1 MEEKVNTTQEF
12 ANDSAVAVAP
22 APIANIEAENTIT
35 SESFQDSRVENDL
48 ATPESSVT
56 PISSNG
62 TTNGASNHTDGAT
75 LQDTLTAAPEA
86 TPAETAVE
94 VQPEAATTVQA
105 QVQPEAATTV
115 QAQPEATL
123 EAQPEATIEAQP
135 EAATEVQALAQ
146 SEPATTTE
154 AEPEA
159 ATPAKPTSLMEQLLN
174 EASSSPKAL
183 HYGDVLDGI
192 VMRKDRDEIL
202 VDIGAKSEGTVPN
215 KELSTLNLEELN
227 DIKVG
232 EQILVFVIQPENQ
245 DGHAILSIDKAKMEK
260 SWRRLQ
266 KQYEA
271 EEIIEAEVTG
281 YNKGGLLVN
290 LEGVRG
296 FVPSSQVSG
305 LAAGT
310 EAAKQSE
317 MTRLVNSKLPLKII
331 EINRNRNRLILS
343 ERLAAQAQR
352 DVQKDRLMNE
362 LEKGQVRDG
371 IVTSICDFGAFVD
384 IGGADG
390 LVHLSELS
398 WSRVNHPNEV
408 LKVNDKVKVYVLE
421 VNPDDKK
428 VALSIKRTQPE
439 PWSQVMANYQPGQL
453 VEGTITQLANFGAF
467 ARIANG
473 IEGLIHVSE
482 LAEGRVQ
489 HPRSVVKEGDV
500 VTLRIIRIDPQR
512 KRMGLSLK
520 RAVEGYEGSLA
531 DLPED
536 DDYTSGGGSGGGS
549 RSRRRR
555 DENGEGGEG
564 GGVAVAVAEEQP
576 VG

>member
-12 ANDSAVAVAP
+12 ENNSAVAVAP
-22 APIANIEAENTIT
+22 APTENTEAENTIT
-35 SESFQDSRVENDL
+35 SESLQDSRPESDL
-48 ATPESSVT
+48 ATTESIVT
-56 PISSNG
+56 PVSSNG
-62 TTNGASNHTDGAT
+62 TTNGASNHTEGAT
-75 LQDTLTAAPEA
+75 LQDNLTAAPEA
-86 TPAETAVE
+86 TPAEAAVE
-94 VQPEAATTVQA
+94 AQPEIAA
-105 QVQPEAATTV
+105 EV

-123 EAQPEATIEAQP
+123 ETQPEATIEAQP
-135 EAATEVQALAQ
+135 EAATEVQTLAQ
-146 SEPATTTE
+146 SEPETTTE

-159 ATPAKPTSLMEQLLN
+159 ATPAEPVKPTSLMEQLLN

-215 KELSTLNLEELN
+215 KELSTLNLEELG

-564 GGVAVAVAEEQP
+564 GGVAVAEE
-576 VG
+576 

>member
-1 MEEKVNTTQEF
+1 MEENVKTTPELELE
-12 ANDSAVAVAP
+12 NDATTVAVATAETEVVASP
-22 APIANIEAENTIT
+22 ATENLAATEISQENTAVHT
-35 SESFQDSRVENDL
+35 
-48 ATPESSVT
+48 
-56 PISSNG
+56 NG
-62 TTNGASNHTDGAT
+62 NGNGNSNGASDHADAAI
-75 LQDTLTAAPEA
+75 LTE
-86 TPAETAVE
+86 V
-94 VQPEAATTVQA
+94 VQPSASAAA
-105 QVQPEAATTV
+105 E
-115 QAQPEATL
+115 ETL
-123 EAQPEATIEAQP
+123 
-135 EAATEVQALAQ
+135 EAATEAAAPAPTETPEIAAD
-146 SEPATTTE
+146 SEVATE
-154 AEPEA
+154 AP
-159 ATPAKPTSLMEQLLN
+159 KQPTSLMEQLLN
-174 EASSSPKAL
+174 EPGSMLKAL
-183 HYGDVLDGI
+183 HYGEVIDGI
-192 VMRKDRDEIL
+192 VMHKDREEIL
-202 VDIGAKSEGTVPN
+202 VDIGAKSEGIVPN
-215 KELSTLNLEELN
+215 KEIQTLTPQELL

-232 EQILVFVIQPENQ
+232 EPILVFVMQPENQ
-245 DGHAILSIDKAKMEK
+245 EGHAILSIDKAKMEK

-266 KQYEA
+266 KQFEA

-305 LAAGT
+305 LAAGND
-310 EAAKQSE
+310 AAKQSE

-343 ERLAAQAQR
+343 ERLAAQVQR

-362 LEKGQVRDG
+362 LEKGQVREG
-371 IVTSICDFGAFVD
+371 LVTSICDFGAFVD

-398 WSRVNHPNEV
+398 WSRVNNPNEV

-421 VNPDDKK
+421 VNPEDKK

-482 LAEGRVQ
+482 LAEGRVT

-520 RAVEGYEGSLA
+520 RAVEGYEGSLS
-531 DLPED
+531 DLPEED
-536 DDYTSGGGSGGGS
+536 EGFGGGSSNNSGK
-549 RSRRRR
+549 RNNRREEVVE
-555 DENGEGGEG
+555 ENANSESNLAGVGAGEE
-564 GGVAVAVAEEQP
+564 
-576 VG
+576 

>member
-12 ANDSAVAVAP
+12 ENNSAVAVAP
-22 APIANIEAENTIT
+22 APTENIEAENTVT
-35 SESFQDSRVENDL
+35 SQSLHDSRSESDL
-48 ATPESSVT
+48 ATTESSVT
-56 PISSNG
+56 PVSSNG

-86 TPAETAVE
+86 TPAEAAVE
-94 VQPEAATTVQA
+94 VQPAATEAQA
-105 QVQPEAATTV
+105 QPEVTAEA
-115 QAQPEATL
+115 QAQPEAN
-123 EAQPEATIEAQP
+123 IEAQP
-135 EAATEVQALAQ
+135 EAATEVQTLAQ
-146 SEPATTTE
+146 AEPETTIV

-159 ATPAKPTSLMEQLLN
+159 ATPAEPAKPTSLMEQLLN

-215 KELSTLNLEELN
+215 KELSTLNLEELG

-245 DGHAILSIDKAKMEK
+245 EGHAILSIDKAKMEK

-536 DDYTSGGGSGGGS
+536 
-549 RSRRRR
+549 
-555 DENGEGGEG
+555 E
-564 GGVAVAVAEEQP
+564 
-576 VG
+576 

>member
-1 MEEKVNTTQEF
+1 MEENVKTTQEE
-12 ANDSAVAVAP
+12 NSAVGLASTQADENEVTQ
-22 APIANIEAENTIT
+22 ANANNG
-35 SESFQDSRVENDL
+35 VH
-48 ATPESSVT
+48 
-56 PISSNG
+56 SNG
-62 TTNGASNHTDGAT
+62 NSNGSTNHNNEGAT
-75 LQDTLTAAPEA
+75 L
-86 TPAETAVE
+86 AETA
-94 VQPEAATTVQA
+94 QPETPTAEAHTTEEQLEPAV
-105 QVQPEAATTV
+105 
-115 QAQPEATL
+115 
-123 EAQPEATIEAQP
+123 EAQPATAQT
-135 EAATEVQALAQ
+135 ETEGAT
-146 SEPATTTE
+146 
-154 AEPEA
+154 EA
-159 ATPAKPTSLMEQLLN
+159 ATPVTLMEQLLN
-174 EASSSPKAL
+174 EPGSSLRQL
-183 HYGDVLDGI
+183 HYGEVIEGV
-192 VMRKDRDEIL
+192 VMHRDREEIL
-202 VDIGAKSEGTVPN
+202 VDIGAKSEGIVPN
-215 KELSTLNLEELN
+215 KEVQTLNQEELGE
-227 DIKVG
+227 IKVG

-245 DGHAILSIDKAKMEK
+245 EGHAILSIDKAKLEK

-271 EEIIEAEVTG
+271 EEVIEAEVTG

-290 LEGVRG
+290 LDGVRG

-305 LAAGT
+305 LATANEST
-310 EAAKQSE
+310 KQSE
-317 MTRLVNSKLPLKII
+317 MTRMVNSKLPLKII
-331 EINRNRNRLILS
+331 EINRHRNRLILS

-362 LEKGQVRDG
+362 LEKGQIRDG
-371 IVTSICDFGAFVD
+371 VVTSICDFGAFVD

-398 WSRVNHPNEV
+398 WSRVNNPSEV
-408 LKVNDKVKVYVLE
+408 LKVGDKVKVYVLE

-439 PWSQVMANYQPGQL
+439 PWSQVMANYQVGQL

-520 RAVEGYEGSLA
+520 RAVEGYEGSIA
-531 DLPED
+531 DLQD
-536 DDYTSGGGSGGGS
+536 DGDSSDNNAGST
-549 RSRRRR
+549 
-555 DENGEGGEG
+555 
-564 GGVAVAVAEEQP
+564 QP
-576 VG
+576 VNEEAQQPATAGAE